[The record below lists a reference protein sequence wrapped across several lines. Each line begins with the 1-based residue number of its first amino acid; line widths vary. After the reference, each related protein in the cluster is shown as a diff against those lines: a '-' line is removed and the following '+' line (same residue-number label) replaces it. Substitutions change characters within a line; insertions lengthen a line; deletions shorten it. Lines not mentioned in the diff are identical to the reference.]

1 VYSRCEKSTRRR
13 FLKKSVKRDDGRIY
27 NLFTEEAAFW
37 ETLLR
42 RAPAPKRAEEI
53 HTLTV
58 IEPFL
63 FANV

>member
-1 VYSRCEKSTRRR
+1 MRKKHKEGR
-13 FLKKSVKRDDGRIY
+13 FLKKGVKRHDGRIY

-37 ETLLR
+37 EALLR

-63 FANV
+63 FANE